1 MNWIKYQIHTTTSYA
16 DTIGGIICELGING
30 YEVTDHVPLSEKEEK
45 QMYTDIPA
53 DMGFNDGSSIL
64 TFYTE
69 APGNDSSSF
78 FSTGSSLRDERLV
91 QAEIT
96 DRKSVV

>member
-45 QMYTDIPA
+45 QMYTDI
-53 DMGFNDGSSIL
+53 
-64 TFYTE
+64 
-69 APGNDSSSF
+69 
-78 FSTGSSLRDERLV
+78 
-91 QAEIT
+91 